1 MFFSGFT
8 YLSPNDVLIL
18 FSAVIEVSSMGVK
31 LINFFSL
38 DGSLP
43 FTLTIRGGD
52 SLSEGGYYGF
62 PPDFSLWKSSEPI
75 KIMSR

>member
-1 MFFSGFT
+1 
-8 YLSPNDVLIL
+8 
-18 FSAVIEVSSMGVK
+18 MGVK

-62 PPDFSLWKSSEPI
+62 PPDFSLRKSSEPI